1 MKTYFSIPV
10 IMQFVKVLLM
20 LTLILVGVKV
30 LVSFVASGE
39 LKLEGAATDIMY
51 WLLIPISLVIIY
63 MHVKSLKSL
72 GISEIS
78 NSHLM
83 LKQNGTFQSTL
94 TKTELIQR
102 LKTDPFFRQMK
113 ISETET
119 GVVLK
124 SGATWTSWGERVFV
138 SINPINDGH
147 TEIQVESKP
156 LVFTTLFDTGKNLE
170 NVVRMERMVC

>member
-1 MKTYFSIPV
+1 MKTYFSGPV
-10 IMQFVKVLLM
+10 IMQFLKVLLM
-20 LTLILVGVKV
+20 LLLILVGVKS
-30 LVSFVASGE
+30 LVGFVASGE
-39 LKLEGAATDIMY
+39 WKLNGAAIDIMY
-51 WLLIPISLVIIY
+51 WLLIPISLVITY
-63 MHVKSLKSL
+63 VHVKTLKSL
-72 GISEIS
+72 GISEVL

-94 TKTELIQR
+94 TKAELIQK
-102 LKTDPFFRQMK
+102 LKTNPFFRQMK

-124 SGATWTSWGERVFV
+124 SGATWTSWGELVFIAV
-138 SINPINDGH
+138 NPKGNGIS
-147 TEIQVESKP
+147 EIQVESKP